1 MKFSQCLVCFPS
13 LARAED
19 KKQQMKLASSPATQ
33 IRFQAPCSILDGIIA
48 Q

>member
-1 MKFSQCLVCFPS
+1 MKSSQCFACFPS
-13 LARAED
+13 LARAEE

-33 IRFQAPCSILDGIIA
+33 IRFQAPCSIFDGIIA